1 MPSVRHATSHPTP
14 EAESVTTA
22 APPITAAL
30 DAAPAGGLAVVP
42 LVALPVLLAASALAV
57 LADADRVDAG
67 AVVRMVLVLAF
78 AAAGRAT
85 WRAAH
90 TRPLGVIVLGGLTVA
105 SVEFLASAVLVS
117 EPGTDWAGAVA
128 SIAGPLVVAAAFHGL
143 VALPDGQIP
152 SSAAR
157 SAVLAGDVAA
167 VATGLVH
174 WASRPDPSR
183 WPIVVLGLALV
194 AVGLAM
200 SHRAYLAA
208 RGTARQRM
216 QWLGLSLALVI
227 EVAVVTFALGLLV
240 DWPDDPGVVVGASLL
255 LVAAALAASSSP
267 RLVGT
272 VDRMLSHAVS
282 AAGLTAVVV
291 VVYLLVVVGLG
302 RVPTDA
308 ERSVLVLSMLA
319 AGVSAL
325 LYLPARDRLTV
336 AADRLVY
343 GAPLD
348 PAQALDTFGSR
359 MTRSLPMEELLL
371 QLVELSKKHFSLRA
385 AEVWTGVDGRLSRA
399 ASVPDAGPGTIRL
412 GSAELPV
419 VTRAGVC
426 SRGWASVW
434 LPDALQ
440 GRGDGPLRIAPMTH
454 SGQLFGI
461 LVLERP
467 SGDDDFS
474 EEDDRVLTELARQV
488 GLALQNS
495 ELDNALKATL
505 EEVERKNEELLESR
519 ARIVASGDAERRKI
533 ERNLHDGAQ
542 QHLVALAVKLRLIQR
557 IGERDPGEALAMVEQ
572 AREDVLATVEE
583 VRALAHG
590 IYPPLL
596 MDRGLPEALRAAA
609 GRATLPTTVETDE
622 VGRYRQDV
630 EAAVYFCC
638 LEALQN
644 AGKHAGESA
653 SIAIAVAANEDG
665 LSFEVRD
672 TGAGFDLA
680 EGVRGHGFVNMADR
694 LGAIGGS
701 VEVWSAPGL
710 GTRVSGRIP
719 DAAID
724 RPEA

>member
-1 MPSVRHATSHPTP
+1 M
-14 EAESVTTA
+14 TA
-22 APPITAAL
+22 A
-30 DAAPAGGLAVVP
+30 APTVVP
-42 LVALPVLLAASALAV
+42 SEDRASARDLALLPLLALPIVLSASALAV
-57 LADADRVDAG
+57 LADADRIDAA
-67 AVVRMVLVLAF
+67 AVVRAVLVVAF
-78 AAAGRAT
+78 AVAGRAA
-85 WRAAH
+85 WRMAH
-90 TRPLGVIVLGGLTVA
+90 IRPLGTIVLGGLAVA
-105 SVEFLASAVLVS
+105 SVEFLASAVLWRDS
-117 EPGTDWAGAVA
+117 DADWAGGVA
-128 SIAGPLVVAAAFHGL
+128 SIAGPLVVAAGFHGL
-143 VALPDGQIP
+143 VALPDGRTVTSGQ
-152 SSAAR
+152 R
-157 SAVLAGDVAA
+157 TAVIAGYVAA
-167 VATGLVH
+167 LVAGLVH
-174 WASRPDPSR
+174 WTRRPAPSA
-183 WPIVVLGLALV
+183 WPIILLGMVLA

-200 SHRAYLAA
+200 SHRTYLAA
-208 RGTARQRM
+208 RGAARQRM
-216 QWLGLSLALVI
+216 QWLGLALALVV
-227 EVAVVTFALGLLV
+227 EVAVVTGALRLLV
-240 DWPDDPGVVVGASLL
+240 DWPEDGGVVIGASLV
-255 LVAAALAASSSP
+255 LVAIAVTASASP
-267 RLVGT
+267 KLVGK
-272 VDRMLSHAVS
+272 VDRLLTHAVS
-282 AAGLTAVVV
+282 VAGLTAVVV

-302 RVPTDA
+302 RVPTDD

-343 GAPLD
+343 GAPQD

-359 MTRSLPMEELLL
+359 MTRALPMEELLL

-385 AEVWTGVDGRLSRA
+385 AEVWTGVDGRLTRA
-399 ASVPDAGPGTIRL
+399 ASVPDRGEGTIRL
-412 GSAELPV
+412 GSSELPV
-419 VTRAGVC
+419 VTRAGVS
-426 SRGWASVW
+426 SRGWAAVW
-434 LPDALQ
+434 LPEVLE

-454 SGQLFGI
+454 SGQLFGL

-505 EEVERKNEELLESR
+505 EEVQRKNEELVESR

-557 IGERDPGEALAMVEQ
+557 LGEKDPAQALGMIEQ

-609 GRATLPTTVETDE
+609 GRATLPTTVEVDE
-622 VGRYRQDV
+622 IGRYPQEV

-644 AGKHAGESA
+644 AGKHAGE
-653 SIAIAVAANEDG
+653 AATIQIEVTAADG
-665 LSFEVRD
+665 GLAFEVRD
-672 TGAGFDLA
+672 TGAGFELG

-701 VEVWSAPGL
+701 VEVWSAPGQ
-710 GTRVSGRIP
+710 GTRITGRIP
-719 DAAID
+719 DAAALA
-724 RPEA
+724 PTT